1 MIAMTAS
8 FPDFPGQKYG
18 PALFPRILGT
28 GLIIC
33 GALLVRKGLAT
44 RMRAGAPWAE
54 VAPWVYEPRRA
65 GGFVLTLAMLLI
77 YILISETVGFIP
89 LALVFLGGMFL
100 WLGVRP
106 LTAAICAIVAT
117 FAIYWFFA
125 TMLRVPL
132 PRGWLKR
139 FCEAAHERI
148 RASPRSYFRAL
159 RPVGHSRRPPPS
171 AFLSA
176 RCPD

>member
-1 MIAMTAS
+1 MRANDAICGLVLILLATAMIAITAS
-8 FPDFPGQKYG
+8 FPDFQGQKYG
-18 PALFPRILGT
+18 PALFPRILGS

-33 GALLVRKGLAT
+33 GALLVRKGWST
-44 RMRAGAPWAE
+44 HRDGAPWAE

-65 GGFVLTLAMLLI
+65 GGFVLTIAMLVV
-77 YILISETVGFIP
+77 YILTSETVGFIP

-117 FAIYWFFA
+117 FAIHWFFA

-132 PRGWLKR
+132 PRGWLTT
-139 FCEAAHERI
+139 I
-148 RASPRSYFRAL
+148 L
-159 RPVGHSRRPPPS
+159 
-171 AFLSA
+171 
-176 RCPD
+176 